1 MVAIAIFSA
10 DPILRRSLEQ
20 LLREDRAITVVGVA
34 DDPSAML
41 RLIDQDHVDAVL
53 ADAPPREQLADWRIQ
68 YDRTAFVVLV
78 DGADEENGLDA
89 LYAGARAILPRSA
102 ERDEIVVAIKAVT
115 TGLAILP
122 RELLPTLLNGAS
134 LADRSLDGNDS
145 GRARLIITPR
155 ELEVLAAMAD
165 GASNK
170 AIARRLGI
178 SYHTAKFHVAAILA
192 KLDADSR
199 TEAVTRAAQLGLGN
213 ALNEEG
219 SSRFARTFYVL
230 GLGALVHTYRVFSAL
245 SFSGGDWL
253 SSCSQRASG
262 PGRQIRRHGA
272 RPSRP
277 GQSVASFRRCALS
290 ARTCPYGKSNP
301 DVLMV
306 QSAQD
311 RQAENVANRLNT
323 ARNRRI
329 LAQR

>member
-20 LLREDRAITVVGVA
+20 LLREDPAITVVGVA

-68 YDRTAFVVLV
+68 YNRTAFVVLV
-78 DGADEENGLDA
+78 DGADEENSLDA

-102 ERDEIVVAIKAVT
+102 ERDQIVVAIKAVT

-134 LADRSLDGNDS
+134 LADRSLDSNDL
-145 GRARLIITPR
+145 GHARLTPR
-155 ELEVLAAMAD
+155 ELEVLTAMAD

-199 TEAVTRAAQLGLGN
+199 TEAVTRAAQLGLVM
-213 ALNEEG
+213 L
-219 SSRFARTFYVL
+219 
-230 GLGALVHTYRVFSAL
+230 
-245 SFSGGDWL
+245 
-253 SSCSQRASG
+253 
-262 PGRQIRRHGA
+262 
-272 RPSRP
+272 
-277 GQSVASFRRCALS
+277 
-290 ARTCPYGKSNP
+290 
-301 DVLMV
+301 
-306 QSAQD
+306 
-311 RQAENVANRLNT
+311 
-323 ARNRRI
+323 
-329 LAQR
+329 

>member
-20 LLREDRAITVVGVA
+20 LLREDPAITVVGVA

-53 ADAPPREQLADWRIQ
+53 AGAPPREQLADWRIQ

-78 DGADEENGLDA
+78 DGADEENSLDA

-102 ERDEIVVAIKAVT
+102 ERDQIVVAIKAVT

-145 GRARLIITPR
+145 GRARLTPR

-199 TEAVTRAAQLGLGN
+199 TEAVTRAAQLGLVM
-213 ALNEEG
+213 L
-219 SSRFARTFYVL
+219 
-230 GLGALVHTYRVFSAL
+230 
-245 SFSGGDWL
+245 
-253 SSCSQRASG
+253 
-262 PGRQIRRHGA
+262 
-272 RPSRP
+272 
-277 GQSVASFRRCALS
+277 
-290 ARTCPYGKSNP
+290 
-301 DVLMV
+301 
-306 QSAQD
+306 
-311 RQAENVANRLNT
+311 
-323 ARNRRI
+323 
-329 LAQR
+329 

>member
-1 MVAIAIFSA
+1 MAIAIFSA

-20 LLREDRAITVVGVA
+20 LLREDPAITVVGVA

-78 DGADEENGLDA
+78 DGADEENSLDA

-102 ERDEIVVAIKAVT
+102 ERDQIVVAIKAVT

-145 GRARLIITPR
+145 GHARLTPR
-155 ELEVLAAMAD
+155 ELEVLTAMAD

-199 TEAVTRAAQLGLGN
+199 TEAVTRAAQLGLVM
-213 ALNEEG
+213 L
-219 SSRFARTFYVL
+219 
-230 GLGALVHTYRVFSAL
+230 
-245 SFSGGDWL
+245 
-253 SSCSQRASG
+253 
-262 PGRQIRRHGA
+262 
-272 RPSRP
+272 
-277 GQSVASFRRCALS
+277 
-290 ARTCPYGKSNP
+290 
-301 DVLMV
+301 
-306 QSAQD
+306 
-311 RQAENVANRLNT
+311 
-323 ARNRRI
+323 
-329 LAQR
+329 